1 MSRRPIP
8 PFGKQLTKLRSTGAR
23 PPVCVHTGSM
33 GWASAKAWIDSGDEW
48 FSHLCMPLDAT
59 PDDFDWR
66 LCGDCEVAI
75 LHCPLDDFV
84 PWETLD
90 KLAMVIVKAG
100 ALKVCLLDY
109 LFQMKTFQPLEA
121 TA

>member
-23 PPVCVHTGSM
+23 PAVCVHTGSM
-33 GWASAKAWIDSGDEW
+33 GWESAKAWIDSGDGC
-48 FSHLCMPLDAT
+48 FSHLCMPLDAA
-59 PDDFDWR
+59 PADFDWR
-66 LCGDCEVAI
+66 LVTGCEVAI

-100 ALKVCLLDY
+100 ATQVCILDSI
-109 LFQMKTFQPLEA
+109 FQIRTYRPIEA